1 MEREVNVQVTDRV
14 MVITLNRLRVG
25 QAVVSIRFYRTPNGR
40 SDYEIC
46 EQRGALHIVR
56 QPSPW
61 SLTATV
67 PERLRDLLES
77 FLPTR

>member
-1 MEREVNVQVTDRV
+1 M
-14 MVITLNRLRVG
+14 
-25 QAVVSIRFYRTPNGR
+25 RFFRTPNGR